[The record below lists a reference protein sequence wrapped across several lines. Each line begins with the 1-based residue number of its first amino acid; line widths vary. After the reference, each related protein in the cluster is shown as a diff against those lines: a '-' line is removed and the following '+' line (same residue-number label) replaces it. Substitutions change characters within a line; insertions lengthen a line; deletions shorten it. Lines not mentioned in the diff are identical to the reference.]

1 MIGRLSTSTH
11 LIWFTCQN
19 MSEKIAIERTYL
31 AYLNSI
37 SCPLVV
43 AKTPFLDNAAFWLV
57 LKVGDDPAKQTS
69 YLTASGKSLRTAR

>member
-1 MIGRLSTSTH
+1 MIATTVNLNPFDMVPGPKP
-11 LIWFTCQN
+11 
-19 MSEKIAIERTYL
+19 EGEIALHQTYL
-31 AYLNSI
+31 ANLNSI

-69 YLTASGKSLRTAR
+69 YVTA